1 MDDVTDKRD
10 FNFIT
15 RSELLKRFRIGETT
29 LWKLMYKG
37 NLPFYKLQRKVLFRD
52 DEVEEYF
59 MKLRNT
65 NK

>member
-1 MDDVTDKRD
+1 MDNVTDKRD

-15 RSELLKRFRIGETT
+15 RAELLERFRISETT
-29 LWKLMYKG
+29 LWKLMYKR

-52 DEVEEYF
+52 DEIEEYF

-65 NK
+65 